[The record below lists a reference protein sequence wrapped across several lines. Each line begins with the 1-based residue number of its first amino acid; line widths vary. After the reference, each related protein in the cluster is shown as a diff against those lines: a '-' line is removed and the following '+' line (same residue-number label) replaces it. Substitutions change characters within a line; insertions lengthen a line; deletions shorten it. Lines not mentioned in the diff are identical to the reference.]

1 MKTCALEFHNFK
13 LCDLHFLGESHETII
28 NKIKKCG
35 MNAAMAI
42 KPKTPIDDK
51 ILSILDKNLLDMVLI
66 MTVGTFSTL

>member
-1 MKTCALEFHNFK
+1 
-13 LCDLHFLGESHETII
+13 
-28 NKIKKCG
+28 

-66 MTVGTFSTL
+66 MTVEPGFGG